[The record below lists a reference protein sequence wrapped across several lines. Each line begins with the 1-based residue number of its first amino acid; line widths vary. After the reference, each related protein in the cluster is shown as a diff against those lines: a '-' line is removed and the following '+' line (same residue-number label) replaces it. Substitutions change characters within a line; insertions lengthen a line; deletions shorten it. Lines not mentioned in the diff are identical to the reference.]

1 MKDIDTIIV
10 PVDLLD
16 HTNQIIEYAG
26 YFARQFNA
34 DLHCIHVIQPLETY
48 PGYQHNYLGVF
59 EQETTVQAEKIIHQ
73 LIDENQSKVPRI
85 IGNVI
90 RGDIVDSIIKYT
102 EKVKGDLI
110 IIGTHGRKGL
120 SKMWLG
126 GVAEWVIKRAP
137 CPTITCNP
145 YKSKT

>member
-1 MKDIDTIIV
+1 MKDIHNIIV
-10 PVDLLD
+10 PVDLLE
-16 HTNQIIEYAG
+16 HTHQIIEYAG
-26 YFARQFNA
+26 YFAKQFNA
-34 DLHCIHVIQPLETY
+34 VLHYIHVIEPFETY
-48 PGYQHNYLGVF
+48 PGYQHNFLGGF
-59 EQETTVQAEKIIHQ
+59 EQDRTVQAEKLIHD
-73 LIDENQSKVPRI
+73 LINNNQTKVPKI

-90 RGDIVDSIIKYT
+90 RGNIVDSIIKYT
-102 EKVKGDLI
+102 EKEKGDLI

-120 SKMWLG
+120 RKMWLG